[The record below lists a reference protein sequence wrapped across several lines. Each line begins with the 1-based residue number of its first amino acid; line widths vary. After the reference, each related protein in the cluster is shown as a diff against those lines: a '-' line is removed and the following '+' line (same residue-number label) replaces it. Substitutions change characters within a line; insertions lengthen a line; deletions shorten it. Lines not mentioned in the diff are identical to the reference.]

1 MSEEWYAARAL
12 ASGAAALPAE
22 SVPLAAADGRTLAA
36 PQRALTD
43 LPAFDTAA
51 MDGWAVAGEGPWQIT
66 GEVLAGSAP
75 TVTLTPGAGCV
86 IATGAAVPSGATAV
100 IKREDGHV
108 ADGVMS
114 AAYVRGSHIRPAG
127 EECRAGEVLIDSGT
141 VVTPAIVGLLAAA
154 GIDAVEV
161 RRIPRVV
168 LLLFGDE
175 LVDAGVAGVGQ
186 VRDALGPQLPGWVR
200 RLGADVVELR
210 RVEDTLE
217 AHVAAL
223 REAAASADVV
233 MTTGGTAAGP
243 VDHLHAAVTEIG
255 GRFVVDSVA
264 VRPGHPMALAQ
275 VAQAWLLALPGNPQ
289 SAIVSLLTL
298 GQPLFDA
305 LLGRRSGDL
314 PQVTLSQSATA
325 PAHERRLLACEL
337 SGITAA
343 PVQHLGSAM
352 LRGLAIA
359 DGFAVLPPGGAAAG
373 ASVAWLALP

>member
-12 ASGAAALPAE
+12 ASAAAALPAE

-36 PQRALTD
+36 PQTALTD

-161 RRIPRVV
+161 RRRPRVV

-200 RLGADVVELR
+200 RLGADVVDVR

-289 SAIVSLLTL
+289 SAIVSLLSL

-305 LLGRRSGDL
+305 LLGRSSGDL
-314 PQVTLSQSATA
+314 PQVALSQAATA
-325 PAHERRLLACEL
+325 PAHEHRLLACEL

>member
-12 ASGAAALPAE
+12 ASAAAALPAE

-36 PQRALTD
+36 PQTALTD

-154 GIDAVEV
+154 GIDVVEV

-200 RLGADVVELR
+200 RLGADVVDVR

-305 LLGRRSGDL
+305 LLGRSSGDL
-314 PQVTLSQSATA
+314 PQVTLSQAATA
-325 PAHERRLLACEL
+325 PAHEHRLLACEL

-352 LRGLAIA
+352 LRGLATA

>member
-12 ASGAAALPAE
+12 ASAAAALPAE

-36 PQRALTD
+36 PQTALTD

-127 EECRAGEVLIDSGT
+127 EECRAGELLIDSGT

-200 RLGADVVELR
+200 RLGADVVDVR

-289 SAIVSLLTL
+289 SAIVSLLSL

-305 LLGRRSGDL
+305 LLGRSSGDL
-314 PQVTLSQSATA
+314 PQVALSQAATA
-325 PAHERRLLACEL
+325 PAHEHRLLACEL

-352 LRGLAIA
+352 LRGLATA

>member
-66 GEVLAGSAP
+66 GQVLAGSAP
-75 TVTLTPGAGCV
+75 TVTLTAGAGCV

-114 AAYVRGSHIRPAG
+114 APYVGGSHIRPAG
-127 EECRAGEVLIDSGT
+127 EECRAGELLIDSGT

-161 RRIPRVV
+161 RRRPRVV

-200 RLGADVVELR
+200 RLGADVVDVR

>member
-12 ASGAAALPAE
+12 ASAAAALPAE

-200 RLGADVVELR
+200 RLGADVVDVR

-289 SAIVSLLTL
+289 SAIVSLLSL

-305 LLGRRSGDL
+305 LLGRSSGDL
-314 PQVTLSQSATA
+314 PQVALSQAATA
-325 PAHERRLLACEL
+325 PAHEHRLLACEL

-352 LRGLAIA
+352 LRGLATA

>member
-12 ASGAAALPAE
+12 ASAAAALPAE

-127 EECRAGEVLIDSGT
+127 EECRAGELLIDSGT

-200 RLGADVVELR
+200 RLGADVVDVR

-289 SAIVSLLTL
+289 SAIVSLLSL

-305 LLGRRSGDL
+305 LLGRSSGDL
-314 PQVTLSQSATA
+314 PQVALSQAATA
-325 PAHERRLLACEL
+325 PAHEHRLLACEL

-352 LRGLAIA
+352 LRGLATA